1 VSDGERRCPNCG
13 ALVTA
18 SATWCGQCFASL
30 EEPRA
35 ATVAPPEPAAGT
47 PPQERR
53 APFWPC
59 PICGE
64 ENPIELDVCAVC
76 GTPFAAV
83 MRAEP
88 ERPAVPPRD
97 AMIRSLLFP
106 GLGHQL
112 VGRGTDGMARG
123 VLFVVTAG
131 IAVLLGLSTA
141 ASGSLTAS
149 FALFVLAAIGVY
161 VMSAV
166 EAYRLAEGEDL
177 LVPTQTL
184 VWILLGVV
192 FLGIA
197 LLAFGVVTATHR

>member
-1 VSDGERRCPNCG
+1 MSDVERRCPNCG

-35 ATVAPPEPAAGT
+35 ATVAPPAPATGAA
-47 PPQERR
+47 PQERR

-76 GTPFAAV
+76 GTPFATV

-88 ERPAVPPRD
+88 ERPAVAPRD

-131 IAVLLGLSTA
+131 IAVLLGLATA

-192 FLGIA
+192 FLGVA